1 MTRAAIENYPGLLL
15 NPLPLSHASIFD
27 AIRDDD
33 RIQWVPYLRAWLVT
47 GHEECAKLLRHPA
60 AKEYSST
67 DLWRKLDGIAGIDS
81 SATLKALSYFP
92 FWLSGAEHRRQ
103 RGALTEIAKTL
114 YGEIAD
120 RASLLAQAYVEEA
133 RSAGGFDFA
142 QGFANRLYSDA
153 VFHALGID
161 SDKRAVLRQT
171 RELAAIF
178 EPPRTTAQYRRIA
191 ETLARSHDL
200 LVASIE
206 ESLRSGGSPLIRSI
220 TAAAAAAEGD
230 HEVDAIARTLA
241 VMIAAGSDTIGGAI
255 AYGVYELLSE
265 SGREIEQKNW
275 AEVADDVMRH
285 VSSVVALRRIIDDD
299 IQLGDV
305 HIRSGDHVILAII
318 AANHD
323 AALCGEDPH
332 KIAVRK
338 CGIGLAFGSGAHIC
352 VGLRIGRSIL
362 HSALSVLA
370 GAPRLRLYGEPVA
383 GDSPVIRVCKSLP
396 LEFV

>member
-1 MTRAAIENYPGLLL
+1 MHRGPIGRTNWAGIARGRRDRLPQDGGLGFHDSRRALRQRSDQGPCDRQRPKRASRGCGAGHPPSQRSDRAGRHRCLWHRRGGNRKTVRRGRIVALARSCLGSGRADQCRGDGGDGHRAGQGRVPGRRQIATHDQRQDPPARCCSRDRRHGRDGFQQGAPVMTRAAIENYPGLLL

-60 AKEYSST
+60 AKEYSSA

-81 SATLKALSYFP
+81 GATLKALSYFP

-161 SDKRAVLRQT
+161 PDKRAALRQT
-171 RELAAIF
+171 RELAAI
-178 EPPRTTAQYRRIA
+178 
-191 ETLARSHDL
+191 
-200 LVASIE
+200 
-206 ESLRSGGSPLIRSI
+206 
-220 TAAAAAAEGD
+220 
-230 HEVDAIARTLA
+230 
-241 VMIAAGSDTIGGAI
+241 
-255 AYGVYELLSE
+255 
-265 SGREIEQKNW
+265 
-275 AEVADDVMRH
+275 
-285 VSSVVALRRIIDDD
+285 
-299 IQLGDV
+299 
-305 HIRSGDHVILAII
+305 
-318 AANHD
+318 
-323 AALCGEDPH
+323 
-332 KIAVRK
+332 
-338 CGIGLAFGSGAHIC
+338 
-352 VGLRIGRSIL
+352 
-362 HSALSVLA
+362 
-370 GAPRLRLYGEPVA
+370 
-383 GDSPVIRVCKSLP
+383 
-396 LEFV
+396 